1 MGAACSSRKQKASHV
16 LQAIG
21 LSPEQASSTIRIGL
35 SPKLTLEQIDYAC
48 DAIEASVREVRQ
60 IYG

>member
-16 LQAIG
+16 LQAVG
-21 LSPEQASSTIRIGL
+21 LSPEQAGATIRIGL
-35 SPKLTLEQIDYAC
+35 SPKLTMEQIDYAC
-48 DAIEASVREVRQ
+48 QAIAASVAEIRQ